1 MAVGEEE
8 AAVREGEAGQQ
19 RWVGWSNAGVSDR
32 EKMLKVDHDDD
43 AMVDFRNILNG
54 LG

>member
-1 MAVGEEE
+1 MPEFPIV
-8 AAVREGEAGQQ
+8 QQ
-19 RWVGWSNAGVSDR
+19 
-32 EKMLKVDHDDD
+32 MLKVDHDDD